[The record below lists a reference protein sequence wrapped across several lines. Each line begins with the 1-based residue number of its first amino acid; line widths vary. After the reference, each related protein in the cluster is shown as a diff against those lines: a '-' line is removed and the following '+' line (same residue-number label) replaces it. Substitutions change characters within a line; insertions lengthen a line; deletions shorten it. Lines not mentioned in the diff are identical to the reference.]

1 MAPDSTVFPNRRI
14 AAVPLSYWHDCYLD
28 ALVKAE
34 RSRDP
39 ALREIYL
46 ELADHYRSLDA
57 LVGEVEDAGTAAGNG
72 HPNGKAPQ

>member
-1 MAPDSTVFPNRRI
+1 MALDPTAFPDRRI
-14 AAVPLSYWHDCYLD
+14 GAVPLSYWHDCYLD

-57 LVGEVEDAGTAAGNG
+57 LVGEVGNAEYEIGNG

>member
-1 MAPDSTVFPNRRI
+1 M
-14 AAVPLSYWHDCYLD
+14 PLSYWHDRYLE

-46 ELADHYRSLDA
+46 ELADHYRTLDS
-57 LVGEVEDAGTAAGNG
+57 LVGEVEDDETASGNG
-72 HPNGKAPQ
+72 LPNGKAPQ